1 MTTLQDNQMNSKTL
15 ITASLAL
22 AALGALAQSDQKQE
36 LASLSCPVLGNPV
49 SPQKDLS
56 IEYRGL
62 SISFCCPGCDAK
74 FLANPEKYLEE
85 ASHDG
90 KTVAI
95 SLFDPVNHKRLA
107 LADAAA
113 TLDFQGIR
121 YPFATAADATEFR
134 SLPGSYAY
142 APSRESVTCPVMK
155 KTVESHSSA
164 AGFADFR
171 GVRYYFCCPGCDEDF
186 AKDPE
191 KFAASVAEKVRP
203 VAATAEKAHPQL
215 TLAPTCAGC
224 AGEARLLS
232 NGGFAGKFTAAYR
245 FVAIDDVAA
254 RHRFTLDYAVTPRL
268 TVGIERSGGDASL
281 APVPRFQDNPGDF
294 LRFSDGDALVM
305 PRFSWF
311 VSPEKENC
319 PSFLVGMASDRLST
333 PRGQAFFATAS
344 KHIAGTPVT
353 PFLSIKTNTFDGRT
367 VMPFGV
373 NYALPDNFVLQAVN
387 DGDYTHFLFT
397 KMLDRA
403 SVSLL
408 LARSRYFGFSVAV
421 GF

>member
-1 MTTLQDNQMNSKTL
+1 MNTKLLLTTLL
-15 ITASLAL
+15 ALVAL
-22 AALGALAQSDQKQE
+22 AAQSQSKQSQPDQKPE
-36 LASLSCPVLGNPV
+36 LADLLCPVLGNPV

-74 FLANPEKYLEE
+74 FLANPEKYLEQ
-85 ASHDG
+85 ASQDG
-90 KTVAI
+90 KTVAN

-107 LADAAA
+107 LADARA
-113 TLDFQGIR
+113 TVDFQGIR
-121 YPFATAADATEFR
+121 YPFATAADAEEFR
-134 SLPGSYAY
+134 SLPGAYAY
-142 APSRESVTCPVMK
+142 APSRESLTCPVMK
-155 KTVESHSSA
+155 ESIASHSAA
-164 AGFADFR
+164 AGFADYR
-171 GVRYYFCCPGCDEDF
+171 GVRYYFCCPGCDENF

-191 KFAASVAEKVRP
+191 KYVATVASKVRP
-203 VAATAEKAHPQL
+203 VAPKADQSHSQL

-224 AGEARLLS
+224 AGEARLLR

-245 FVAIDDVAA
+245 FVAIDEVAA

-268 TVGIERSGGDASL
+268 TVGIERSGGDSGL

-294 LRFSDGDALVM
+294 LRFSDGDAPVM

-311 VSPEKENC
+311 ISPEKENI

-373 NYALPDNFVLQAVN
+373 NYSLPNNFVLQAVN

-408 LARSRYFGFSVAV
+408 LARSRYVGFSVAV